1 MQQATHAIAEI
12 KLTRKGENWYAVD
25 ISKAA
30 WSLAHSVWEHFS
42 GPEFQSYFRKLS
54 IRIFIKILSTVV
66 NTVYVCTCLSV
77 HVHMFFYVF
86 TFMQLYSFVL
96 GLKILD
102 EWSICILWY
111 FMFFFK
117 FTISLLLLLLLL
129 FISATSL
136 SHSYLCFYLS
146 FCFIQSVPMFH
157 LLILLFPLPFL
168 IS

>member
-1 MQQATHAIAEI
+1 M
-12 KLTRKGENWYAVD
+12 D

-42 GPEFQSYFRKLS
+42 GPGFQSYFRKLS
-54 IRIFIKILSTVV
+54 IRIFIKVLSTVV

-77 HVHMFFYVF
+77 HVHMFFLCFFIYATVQLCFRSQDFGWVEYLYFVIFHVF
-86 TFMQLYSFVL
+86 FQVYYFIAVATFA
-96 GLKILD
+96 
-102 EWSICILWY
+102 SIY
-111 FMFFFK
+111 
-117 FTISLLLLLLLL
+117 LLLLLLL

-146 FCFIQSVPMFH
+146 FCFIQSVPRLH